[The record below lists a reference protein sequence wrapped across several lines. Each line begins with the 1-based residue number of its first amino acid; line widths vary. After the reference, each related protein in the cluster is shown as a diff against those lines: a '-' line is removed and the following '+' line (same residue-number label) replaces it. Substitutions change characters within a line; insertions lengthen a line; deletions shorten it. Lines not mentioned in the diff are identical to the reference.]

1 MTTHLY
7 CRIKETLHNYNH
19 QKIHVKYKQKNYTF
33 NFNYIWDGIHPSNI
47 IWDTTKLS
55 NDFNKHYYVFYGYTG
70 SGKTYTSNQLLEE
83 LFIEHSNE
91 PISLSAIQIYDNKI
105 YDLYTNNEL
114 RYYKTNQLIIKNMSN
129 KQITNYKL
137 ELKILNKNRI
147 ITSTNNNIESS
158 RSHAVYY
165 IYTKNKQYIF
175 VDMAG
180 QESKVNYDNAI
191 KRKESNNINMSILS
205 LKDCINHL
213 KEKQKYIPFRRSLL
227 TLLLKDM
234 FNGKSNIS
242 MICTISFSQPIYQQI
257 DSMRYITDIKNIK
270 FETNKFDI
278 NTIKNDTTNNNKS
291 KIISIYEEYVK
302 YINEVEWYA
311 CQERH
316 LCRNIKHTTITSSN
330 LAKIEEYL
338 DKKLYEI
345 NKFKSIFKK
354 YKQIYHE

>member
-1 MTTHLY
+1 MSTQLY

-19 QKIHVKYKQKNYTF
+19 QKIHVNYKQKNYMFKF
-33 NFNYIWDGIHPSNI
+33 NCIWDGIHPSNI
-47 IWDTTKLS
+47 IWDNTNIS
-55 NDFNKHYYVFYGYTG
+55 NEYKKHYYVFYGYTG
-70 SGKTYTSNQLLEE
+70 SGKTYTSTQLLEE
-83 LFIEHSNE
+83 LFIEHDNE
-91 PISLSAIQIYDNKI
+91 CITLSAIQIYDNKI
-105 YDLYTNNEL
+105 YDLYTNKEL
-114 RYYKTNQLIIKNMSN
+114 RYYKTNKLIIKNMSN
-129 KQITNYKL
+129 KQIINYKL
-137 ELKILNKNRI
+137 ELKILNKNRK

-180 QESKVNYDNAI
+180 QECKVNYDNAI

-242 MICTISFSQPIYQQI
+242 MICTISFAQPIYQQI
-257 DSMRYITDIKNIK
+257 DSMRYITDIKNITFK
-270 FETNKFDI
+270 DDIQDNKET
-278 NTIKNDTTNNNKS
+278 

-302 YINEVEWYA
+302 YINEVEWCA
-311 CQERH
+311 CQERQ
-316 LCRNIKHTTITSSN
+316 LCRSIKSLTITSRI
-330 LAKIEEYL
+330 LAKMESYL

>member
-1 MTTHLY
+1 MSIQLY

-19 QKIHVKYKQKNYTF
+19 QKIHVKYKKKNYNFKF
-33 NFNYIWDGIHPSNI
+33 NCIWDGIHPSNI
-47 IWDTTKLS
+47 IWDNTKS
-55 NDFNKHYYVFYGYTG
+55 YNDFTKHYYVFYGYTG
-70 SGKTYTSNQLLEE
+70 SGKTYTSTQLLEE
-83 LFIEHSNE
+83 LFIEYNNE
-91 PISLSAIQIYDNKI
+91 PISISAIQIYNNKI
-105 YDLYTNNEL
+105 YDLYTNKEL

-129 KQITNYKL
+129 KQIINYKL
-137 ELKILNKNRI
+137 ELKILNKNRK

-180 QESKVNYDNAI
+180 QECKVNYDNPI

-213 KEKQKYIPFRRSLL
+213 KEKQTYIPFRRSLL

-242 MICTISFSQPIYQQI
+242 MICTISFAQPIYQQI
-257 DSMRYITDIKNIK
+257 DSMRYITDIKNIT
-270 FETNKFDI
+270 FRDEI
-278 NTIKNDTTNNNKS
+278 QVNNHT

-311 CQERH
+311 CQERQ
-316 LCRNIKHTTITSSN
+316 LCRNIKHLTITSNS
-330 LAKIEEYL
+330 LAKIEHYL
-338 DKKLYEI
+338 EKKINEI

>member
-1 MTTHLY
+1 MSIQLY
-7 CRIKETLHNYNH
+7 CRIKETLYNYNH
-19 QKIHVKYKQKNYTF
+19 QKLHVCYNKKNYNF
-33 NFNYIWDGIHPSNI
+33 NFNYIWDGICPSNI

-55 NDFNKHYYVFYGYTG
+55 NEFKKHYYVFYGYTG
-70 SGKTYTSNQLLEE
+70 SGKTYTSTQLLEE
-83 LFIEHSNE
+83 LFIEHGNE

-105 YDLYTNNEL
+105 YDLYTNNQL

-129 KQITNYKL
+129 KQVTNYKL
-137 ELKILNKNRI
+137 ELKKLNKNRK

-257 DSMRYITDIKNIK
+257 DSMRYITDIKNITLK
-270 FETNKFDI
+270 SD
-278 NTIKNDTTNNNKS
+278 TINNNKR

-330 LAKIEEYL
+330 LAKIENYI
-338 DKKLYEI
+338 DKKIYEI

>member
-1 MTTHLY
+1 MSIQLY
-7 CRIKETLHNYNH
+7 CRIKETLYNYNH
-19 QKIHVKYKQKNYTF
+19 QKIHVKYNKKNYNF
-33 NFNYIWDGIHPSNI
+33 KFNYIWDGIYPSNI
-47 IWDTTKLS
+47 IWDNTKLY

-70 SGKTYTSNQLLEE
+70 SGKTYTSTQLLEE

-105 YDLYTNNEL
+105 YDLYTNNQL
-114 RYYKTNQLIIKNMSN
+114 RYYKTNQLIIKNMSS

-137 ELKILNKNRI
+137 ELKILNKNRK

-165 IYTKNKQYIF
+165 IYINTKQYIF

-180 QESKVNYDNAI
+180 QESKVNYDSAI

-257 DSMRYITDIKNIK
+257 DSMRYITDIKNITLK
-270 FETNKFDI
+270 SDTI
-278 NTIKNDTTNNNKS
+278 NNNNKS
-291 KIISIYEEYVK
+291 NIISIYEEYVK

-311 CQERH
+311 CQERQ

-330 LAKIEEYL
+330 LAKIEAYL
-338 DKKLYEI
+338 DKKIYEI